1 MLKLDSFLLKKQ
13 QKLVDFL
20 CSLYIAG
27 FICYSEALYVFPL
40 SGFTTAASLFPGVGL
55 RLFLLWL
62 RRLKSSR
69 IKGDFFFSFLFFSV
83 AEKDFQH
90 RFFFAGSTFCS
101 LQRNP
106 LFQSQGSWRHMLS
119 PRQIW
124 GGGAW
129 TEILLS
135 GSSNPLNQ
143 TLGCDCFMML
153 VLHAE
158 RSARFRGTQS
168 ASASAG
174 AGLLLGPALS
184 SACSEWKCPRLP
196 RRRRHSVASNSRTT
210 EPANRISPWAPLL
223 VIKLK
228 THTVSWWLFQHHENG
243 GLLWQV
249 N

>member
-20 CSLYIAG
+20 CSLYNAG

-124 GGGAW
+124 GGGGMDWNSPLWIFKPAESDVGVW
-129 TEILLS
+129 LFHDACPSRREISTVQRNAECICFCRSRPSSGSCAQLRLQRVEMSPAPAPPPLS
-135 GSSNPLNQ
+135 GFQLPN
-143 TLGCDCFMML
+143 
-153 VLHAE
+153 H
-158 RSARFRGTQS
+158 R
-168 ASASAG
+168 
-174 AGLLLGPALS
+174 
-184 SACSEWKCPRLP
+184 AC
-196 RRRRHSVASNSRTT
+196 
-210 EPANRISPWAPLL
+210 
-223 VIKLK
+223 
-228 THTVSWWLFQHHENG
+228 
-243 GLLWQV
+243 
-249 N
+249 

>member
-124 GGGAW
+124 GGGHGLKFSSLDLQTRW
-129 TEILLS
+129 IRRWGVIVSWCLSFTQRDQHGSEERRVHLL
-135 GSSNPLNQ
+135 LQ
-143 TLGCDCFMML
+143 EQAFFW
-153 VLHAE
+153 VL
-158 RSARFRGTQS
+158 RSAPPAASGNVPGSRAAAATQWLPTPEPQS
-168 ASASAG
+168 LLT
-174 AGLLLGPALS
+174 GL
-184 SACSEWKCPRLP
+184 
-196 RRRRHSVASNSRTT
+196 
-210 EPANRISPWAPLL
+210 APEL
-223 VIKLK
+223 
-228 THTVSWWLFQHHENG
+228 HF
-243 GLLWQV
+243 
-249 N
+249 